1 MNFDKLKPYVREAK
15 EKKVNAPRE
24 LPIRYLVAYQI
35 ILVVDGEAIIHA
47 KDREYK
53 IEAGYCAFI
62 QPNEPH
68 SYSII
73 KNYLELHV
81 FFDTTYSELS
91 RVRNLSS
98 SISPDQLSRDRKAY
112 LQANIYEDY
121 DLPLVFKPDNFD
133 EYLKCFDEIKTAVKK
148 NNSFVSEI
156 KMLKLLNLI
165 HDRLGIKN
173 VKGEVDLCE
182 AIKDYIDAN
191 FEHIITLDDISA
203 LYEVNKFTAL
213 RKFKKRFSCGIIEYY
228 NELRLDFAKK
238 SLQNQEHNITY
249 VSEQLHFTDVYTF
262 SKFFKIHTG
271 ISPRAYKI
279 EFQKKN

>member
-15 EKKVNAPRE
+15 EKKVDAPRE

-35 ILVVDGEAIIHA
+35 ILVVEGEAVIHA
-47 KDREYK
+47 KDRDYR
-53 IEAGYCAFI
+53 IETGNCVFI

-68 SYSII
+68 SYTIT
-73 KNYLELHV
+73 NNFREFHV
-81 FFDTTYSELS
+81 YFDPTYSELS
-91 RVRNLSS
+91 RIRNLSS

-133 EYLKCFDEIKTAVKK
+133 EYLEYFDEIKVAVKK
-148 NNSFVSEI
+148 NNSFVAEI

-165 HDRLGIKN
+165 HDRLGIKK
-173 VKGEVDLCE
+173 VKATVDICE
-182 AIKDYIDAN
+182 AVKDYIDAN
-191 FEHIITLDDISA
+191 FEEALTLDDIAA

-213 RKFKKRFSCGIIEYY
+213 RKFKKRYGVGIIEYY
-228 NELRLDFAKK
+228 NALRLDFAKK
-238 SLQNQEHNITY
+238 SLQNPEHNVTY

-262 SKFFKIHTG
+262 SKFFKNHTG
-271 ISPRAYKI
+271 TSPRAYKYD
-279 EFQKKN
+279 KSNK